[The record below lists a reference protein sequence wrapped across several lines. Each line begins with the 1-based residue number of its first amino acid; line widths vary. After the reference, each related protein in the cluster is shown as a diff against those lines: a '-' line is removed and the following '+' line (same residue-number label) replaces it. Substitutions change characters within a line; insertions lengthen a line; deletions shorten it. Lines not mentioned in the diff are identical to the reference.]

1 MNAQILQR
9 QFGVQAAK
17 YVCHFIVL
25 EAACSAYPV
34 YSGNI
39 YSFSS
44 LWWECKIDSYRITEK
59 FKLFTF

>member
-25 EAACSAYPV
+25 EAACSAFPA
-34 YSGNI
+34 YSVFILSQVSDTVEG
-39 YSFSS
+39 
-44 LWWECKIDSYRITEK
+44 
-59 FKLFTF
+59 